1 MRGGGALNSHFRR
14 FSARAVVCK
23 QLFTAAEQARIS
35 AEFNATIDEY
45 QPPPIALET
54 PAEYQ
59 KRVGEVGVGVSP
71 FFLSAGAWRCVCG
84 SIGSAR
90 TRPASSAA
98 FVK

>member
-1 MRGGGALNSHFRR
+1 
-14 FSARAVVCK
+14 VVCK

-59 KRVGEVGVGVSP
+59 KRVGEVGVGT
-71 FFLSAGAWRCVCG
+71 LHDGT
-84 SIGSAR
+84 AR
-90 TRPASSAA
+90 TMIGGPIEHRYNNHDGHSHGCLHISPR
-98 FVK
+98 